1 MLKATSQAALQ
12 SMESS
17 LNILQDLRD
26 LQINTVI
33 AHHKHKSVS
42 PLGMFIKTI
51 LFSKLFRKI
60 SLQK

>member
-26 LQINTVI
+26 LQVNTVI

-42 PLGMFIKTI
+42 PLGMFEKI
-51 LFSKLFRKI
+51 FSFFN
-60 SLQK
+60 

>member
-26 LQINTVI
+26 LQVNTVI

-42 PLGMFIKTI
+42 PLGMFEKNYF
-51 LFSKLFRKI
+51 LFLI
-60 SLQK
+60 ENYYVYA

>member
-26 LQINTVI
+26 LQVNTVI

-42 PLGMFIKTI
+42 PLGICLKNYF
-51 LFSKLFRKI
+51 LF
-60 SLQK
+60 